1 MPEAVTPMMRQYF
14 EIKNQHKDKILFYR
28 LGDFYEMF
36 FDDALVASRVLD
48 LTLTGKNVGT
58 PERAPMCGVPFHSYE
73 AYVARLIA
81 RGYKVAICEQTEDP
95 AKAKG
100 LVSREV
106 VRVIT
111 PGTLTESSMLREDT
125 NNFICAIYRDST
137 GTGLSFCDISTGE
150 SYSAAIPSGSAELA
164 TVINECGRYAPREAV
179 LSDAAWS
186 EKNLVDFLEKRL
198 SCAVEQGGE
207 WRFTEEQSRKTVSD
221 RFPDAENVLANACIC
236 RAMGGLLSYLFE
248 TQKTALEQ
256 LKAPEIYEPDLYMTL
271 DHTARTNLE
280 LFETLRTH
288 EKQGSLL
295 WVLDHTSTSMGA
307 RLLRRR
313 LEQPLLNPAAI
324 RRRLNAVAALH
335 DDAVA
340 LSECEN
346 ALRGVSDLERLISRV
361 VCGTAN
367 ARDLRALAA
376 TASRLPA
383 LRGIVSALPGESMR
397 EITAG
402 IEELADLREL
412 IDSTLADD
420 VPVALTEGKLIR
432 AGYSEELDA
441 LRGDATDGRDVIA
454 TIQNRERERTGIKNL
469 KVGYNKVFGY
479 YIEVTP
485 SYQHLVPDDYIRR
498 QTLTTAERYV
508 TEELKQLEGRVLGA
522 QDRAN
527 NLEYEIFCK
536 LRERV
541 AAEAPRVRRT
551 ASAVAALDV
560 TASLARV
567 AVDNGYVMP
576 EVDLSDALDI
586 TDGRHPVVEQYAAGF
601 VPNDTHLDCSD
612 HMAALITGPNMAGK
626 STYMRQTAI
635 IALMAQI
642 GSFVPA
648 KSARIGVCDRIFTR
662 IGASDDLS
670 GGQST
675 FMVEMSEVADILA
688 GATKKSLIILD
699 EIGRGTS
706 TYDGMSIARAVLEH
720 VVRNIGARTMFA
732 THYHELTELAD
743 KLRGVVNM
751 STAVRKRGDEIT
763 FLHRIIAGGADDS
776 YGIEVA
782 KLAGVPDEVI
792 RRAKQILKSLERG
805 EEVKIRGA
813 AKPREQA
820 SLADLGAFEIVER
833 IRGTD
838 LDSLTPV
845 AALNLLYELKIMAER
860 LP

>member
-1 MPEAVTPMMRQYF
+1 MPEPVTPLMRQYF
-14 EIKNQHKDKILFYR
+14 EIKRQHPDEILFYR

-36 FDDALVASRVLD
+36 FDDAITASRVLD

-106 VRVIT
+106 IRVIT
-111 PGTLTESSMLREDT
+111 PGTLTEASMLQEDA
-125 NNFICAIYRDST
+125 NNFICAIFADST
-137 GTGLSFCDISTGE
+137 GAGLSFCDISTGE
-150 SYSAAIPSGSAELA
+150 SYAAAIPAGPGLWD
-164 TVINECGRYAPREAV
+164 TVVNECGRFSPREAV
-179 LSDAAWS
+179 LSDAADA
-186 EKNLVDFLEKRL
+186 EKTLIDFLRKKL
-198 SCAVEQGGE
+198 GCAVEAGGE
-207 WRFTEEQSRKTVSD
+207 WRFAAETSRKSVAG
-221 RFPDAENVLANACIC
+221 RFPEAAALTADDRIC

-248 TQKTALEQ
+248 TQKSALDQ
-256 LKAPEIYEPDLYMTL
+256 LKAPEVYEPELYMTL

-280 LFETLRTH
+280 LFETLRSH
-288 EKQGSLL
+288 EKRGSLL

-313 LEQPLLNPAAI
+313 LEQPLLSPAAI
-324 RRRLNAVAALH
+324 RRRLNAVAALC

-340 LSECEN
+340 LSECET
-346 ALRGVSDLERLISRV
+346 ALRGAADLERLISRV

-367 ARDLRALAA
+367 ARDLRALSLTAA
-376 TASRLPA
+376 KLPA
-383 LRGIVSALPGESMR
+383 IREIVSALPGESMR
-397 EITAG
+397 HFAADID
-402 IEELADLREL
+402 LLSDLREK
-412 IDSTLADD
+412 IDATLAEEL
-420 VPVALTEGKLIR
+420 PVAITEGGIIR
-432 AGYSEELDA
+432 PGYSEELDA
-441 LRGDATDGRDVIA
+441 LRGDATDGRGVIA
-454 TIQNRERERTGIKNL
+454 AIQNRERERTGIKNL

-485 SYQHLVPDDYIRR
+485 SWQHLVPEDYIRR
-498 QTLTTAERYV
+498 QTLTTCERYV

-522 QDRAN
+522 TDRAN
-527 NLEYEIFCK
+527 GLEYDIFCR
-536 LRERV
+536 LRDQI
-541 AAEAPRVRRT
+541 ALEAPRVRRT
-551 ASAVAALDV
+551 ASALAALDV

-601 VPNDTHLDCSD
+601 VPNDTHLDCRD
-612 HMAALITGPNMAGK
+612 RMAAIITGPNMAGK

-635 IALMAQI
+635 IILLAQI

-648 KSARIGVCDRIFTR
+648 KSAHIGVCDRIFTR

-675 FMVEMSEVADILA
+675 FMVEMSEVSEILT
-688 GATKKSLIILD
+688 GATERSFIILD

-720 VVRNIGARTMFA
+720 VVKNIGARTMFA
-732 THYHELTELAD
+732 THYHELTELSEQM
-743 KLRGVVNM
+743 RGVQNL

-763 FLHRIIAGGADDS
+763 FLHRVIPGGADDS

-782 KLAGVPDEVI
+782 KLAGVSDEVI
-792 RRAKQILKSLERG
+792 RRAKQILKSLEKG
-805 EEVKIRGA
+805 EEVRVRGA

-833 IRGTD
+833 IRNTD

-845 AALNLLYELKIMAER
+845 NALNLLYELKIMAQR

>member
-1 MPEAVTPMMRQYF
+1 MAEPATPLMRQYF
-14 EIKNQHKDKILFYR
+14 EIKKQHPNEILFYR

-36 FDDALVASRVLD
+36 FDDAIVASRVLD

-100 LVSREV
+100 LVSRDV
-106 VRVIT
+106 TRVIT
-111 PGTLTESSMLREDT
+111 PGTLTEASMLREDA
-125 NNFICAIYRDST
+125 NNFICAVYADST
-137 GTGLSFCDISTGE
+137 GAGVSFCDISTGE
-150 SYSAAIPSGSAELA
+150 SYTAAVPAGDGMWEA
-164 TVINECGRYAPREAV
+164 VINECSRYAPREAV
-179 LSDAAWS
+179 LSDAAYS
-186 EKNLVDFLEKRL
+186 EAALLDFLRKKL
-198 SCAVEQGGE
+198 GCAVEEGGE
-207 WRFTEEQSRKTVSD
+207 WRFAPEQSRKNVTE
-221 RFPDAENVLANACIC
+221 RFPDVSALTADPRIC
-236 RAMGGLLSYLFE
+236 QAMGGLLSYLFE
-248 TQKTALEQ
+248 TQKSALDQ
-256 LKAPEIYEPDLYMTL
+256 LKTPEVYEPERFMTL

-280 LFETLRTH
+280 LFETLRSH
-288 EKQGSLL
+288 EKRGSLL

-313 LEQPLLNPAAI
+313 MEQPLLNPAAI
-324 RRRLNAVAALH
+324 SRRLNAVAALY

-340 LSECEN
+340 LSECEE

-361 VCGTAN
+361 VCATAN

-383 LRGIVSALPGESMR
+383 IHELVTALPGEAMR
-397 EITAG
+397 AFAADID
-402 IEELADLREL
+402 LLSDLREK
-412 IDSTLADD
+412 IEATLAEDLPIA
-420 VPVALTEGKLIR
+420 VTEGGIIR
-432 AGYSEELDA
+432 PGYDENLDA
-441 LRGDATDGRDVIA
+441 LRGDATDGRGIIA
-454 TIQNRERERTGIKNL
+454 AIQNRERERTGIKNL

-485 SYQHLVPDDYIRR
+485 SFLHLVPEDYIRR
-498 QTLTTAERYV
+498 QTLTTCERYV

-522 QDRAN
+522 TDRAN
-527 NLEYEIFCK
+527 GLEYDIFCR
-536 LRERV
+536 LRDEI
-541 AAEAPRVRRT
+541 AKEAPRVRRT
-551 ASAVAALDV
+551 ASALAALDV

-586 TDGRHPVVEQYAAGF
+586 VDGRHPVVEQYAAGF
-601 VPNDTHLDCSD
+601 VPNDTHLDCGE
-612 HMAALITGPNMAGK
+612 HMAAIITGPNMAGK

-635 IALMAQI
+635 ILLLAQI

-648 KSARIGVCDRIFTR
+648 KSAHIGVCDRIFTR

-675 FMVEMSEVADILA
+675 FMVEMSEVAEILT
-688 GATKKSLIILD
+688 GATKKSFIILD

-720 VVRNIGARTMFA
+720 VVKHIGARTMFA
-732 THYHELTELAD
+732 THYHELTGLSEQM
-743 KLRGVVNM
+743 RGVQNL
-751 STAVRKRGDEIT
+751 STAVRKRGDDIT
-763 FLHRIIAGGADDS
+763 FLHRIIPGGADDS

-782 KLAGVPDEVI
+782 KLAGVSDEVI
-792 RRAKQILKSLERG
+792 RRAKQILKSLEKG
-805 EEVKIRGA
+805 EEVKVRSA

-820 SLADLGAFEIVER
+820 SLADLGAFEIVDR
-833 IRGTD
+833 IRNTD
-838 LDSLTPV
+838 LDSLAPV
-845 AALNLLYELKIMAER
+845 GALNLLYELKIMAQR